1 VTGPA
6 PTGPAPTGPTAPTG
20 AGPQP
25 ETRLRPA
32 PAFRPDRVYLGWQH
46 VLTCPEPGP
55 PPRQPATVP
64 AARVS
69 AAWLAAQRREEARLA
84 GPQKLAGVCCAVL
97 GCVVAAGW
105 LAGVLNAGLT
115 VLAGGACLAA
125 GAASGR
131 VIWRGERQLRDQ
143 VTAEERRVAEF
154 RAAAE
159 RQQAARQAEHA
170 RQVVGW
176 QQRSAAFRRQ
186 PQWYPVWLPG
196 GIHRVDVAGGTLAGW
211 SALLTSVA
219 APRLAAGGEVTVLD
233 LTEGAVAGDLL
244 ALARSCGIDPLVWVL
259 PADLPRLDLGA
270 GLTADALADV
280 LAATVSAS
288 DGQGSVADPSRDAAL
303 LVRVLAVLGNGDG
316 DGDGGAAGIG
326 QLTAALRALA
336 QVGDPRDDVR
346 AGLLTTGQLDRL
358 TGLFGRGATD
368 RVVIDRAWAMEA
380 RLRVLER
387 LGSVP
392 VSLPPS
398 RLRLAWLDRR
408 AAAVGN
414 EVLGSY
420 LTVAL
425 THVLRQAPAG
435 RPWQQTIFVLGAERL
450 RPEVLDRLA
459 DACEVSRAGLVMGY
473 RSIPAHVRDRLG
485 RGNAA
490 VAFMRLGN
498 AQDARAAAEQLGTE
512 HRFVVSQ
519 LTQTI
524 GTSVTGTTGDS
535 YTSTVG
541 TADSATDSASVTDT
555 TGASRGRGRSH
566 GGRLASFAPFGDVT
580 DSASRDRSSSRARSD
595 SVSITEGINSSTAWG
610 WSTSQAIGANESL
623 ARGAQ
628 RSREFLIEQHELQ
641 QLPQS
646 AVLLTYAGPAGRR
659 VVLADAN
666 PAIIGLPTAALVSL
680 DEARAAAGAA
690 RPAAGPAGT

>member
-1 VTGPA
+1 MTGPPPA
-6 PTGPAPTGPTAPTG
+6 GPPP

-25 ETRLRPA
+25 ATRLWPA

-46 VLTCPEPGP
+46 ALTCPDPGP
-55 PPRQPATVP
+55 PPRRPATSPP
-64 AARVS
+64 ATGPAEAGPTPQVS
-69 AAWLAAQRREEARLA
+69 AAWLAAQHREEARLA
-84 GPQKLAGVCCAVL
+84 RPHKLAGACCAAL
-97 GCVVAAGW
+97 SCLIGAGW

-115 VLAGGACLAA
+115 VLAGGACLSA
-125 GAASGR
+125 GAASAR
-131 VIWRGERQLRDQ
+131 VVWRGRRQLRDQ
-143 VTAEERRVAEF
+143 VAAEDRRVTEF
-154 RAAAE
+154 RAAAQ
-159 RQQAARQAEHA
+159 RQQAARRAEHA
-170 RQVVGW
+170 RQVAGW
-176 QQRSAAFRRQ
+176 RQRSATFRRQ

-259 PADLPRLDLGA
+259 PADLPRLDLGV
-270 GLTADALADV
+270 GLTAGALADV
-280 LAATVSAS
+280 LAMTVSAS
-288 DGQGSVADPSRDAAL
+288 DGPGPAGAAGPSGSADPARDAAL
-303 LVRVLAVLGNGDG
+303 LGRVLAVLGAD
-316 DGDGGAAGIG
+316 AGIG
-326 QLTAALRALA
+326 QLMAALRALA

-358 TGLFGRGATD
+358 TGLFGRGAAE
-368 RVVIDRAWAMEA
+368 RVVLDRAWAMEA
-380 RLRVLER
+380 RLRVLEP
-387 LGSVP
+387 LGGAP
-392 VSLPPS
+392 ASLPPS
-398 RLRLAWLDRR
+398 MLRLAWLDRR
-408 AAAVGN
+408 AGAVGN

-425 THVLRQAPAG
+425 THALRQAPAG
-435 RPWQQTIFVLGAERL
+435 RPWQQTLFVLGAERL

-459 DACEVSRAGLVMGY
+459 DACEVSRAGLVVGY

-498 AQDARAAAEQLGTE
+498 AQDARVAAEQIGTE

-524 GTSVTGTTGDS
+524 GTSVTETTGDS

-541 TADSATDSASVTDT
+541 TADSVTDSASVTDT

-566 GGRLASFAPFGDVT
+566 GGSFAPFGDVT

-610 WSTSQAIGANESL
+610 WSTSQALSASESL
-623 ARGAQ
+623 ATATQ
-628 RSREFLIEQHELQ
+628 RSREFLVEQHELQ

-646 AVLLTYAGPAGRR
+646 AVLLTYAGPGGRR
-659 VVLADAN
+659 VVLADVN
-666 PAIIGLPTAALVSL
+666 PAIIGLPTATGVSL
-680 DEARAAAGAA
+680 DETQATAPGSLTRAAVRRA
-690 RPAAGPAGT
+690 

>member
-1 VTGPA
+1 MGAAPVTDP
-6 PTGPAPTGPTAPTG
+6 PPHK
-20 AGPQP
+20 
-25 ETRLRPA
+25 A

-46 VLTCPEPGP
+46 ALTSPEPGP
-55 PPRQPATVP
+55 LPRPPATVP
-64 AARVS
+64 AAEVS

-84 GPQKLAGVCCAVL
+84 RPHQVAGACCAAL
-97 GCVVAAGW
+97 ACVIAAGW
-105 LAGVLNAGLT
+105 LTGVLDAGLT
-115 VLAGGACLAA
+115 VLAGGACLIT
-125 GAASGR
+125 GAANGR
-131 VIWRGERQLRDQ
+131 AIWRGQRLLRDQ
-143 VTAEERRVAEF
+143 VAAEDRRVAQF
-154 RAAAE
+154 RAVAE

-170 RQVVGW
+170 RQVDRW
-176 QQRSAAFRRQ
+176 RRRSATFRRQ

-244 ALARSCGIDPLVWVL
+244 ALARSCGINPLVWVL
-259 PADLPRLDLGA
+259 PDDLPRLDLGV
-270 GLTADALADV
+270 GLSADALADI
-280 LAATVSAS
+280 LAVTVSAS
-288 DGQGSVADPSRDAAL
+288 DGQGAAADPARDAAL
-303 LVRVLAVLGNGDG
+303 LGRVLAVLGAD
-316 DGDGGAAGIG
+316 AGIG
-326 QLTAALRALA
+326 PLMAALRALA

-358 TGLFGRGATD
+358 TGLFGRGAAE

-380 RLRVLER
+380 RLRVLEP
-387 LGSVP
+387 LGGAP

-398 RLRLAWLDRR
+398 RLRLASLDRR
-408 AAAVGN
+408 AGAVGN

-425 THVLRQAPAG
+425 THVLRQAPAS
-435 RPWQQTIFVLGAERL
+435 RPWQQTLFVLGAERL

-498 AQDARAAAEQLGTE
+498 AQDARVAAEQIGTE

-519 LTQTI
+519 LTQTV
-524 GTSVTGTTGDS
+524 GTSVTETTGDS

-541 TADSATDSASVTDT
+541 TADSVTDSASVTDT
-555 TGASRGRGRSH
+555 AGVSRGHGRSH
-566 GGRLASFAPFGDVT
+566 GGPLASFAPFADVT
-580 DSASRDRSSSRARSD
+580 ESASRDRSSSSARSD
-595 SVSITEGINSSTAWG
+595 SASITEGINSSTAWG
-610 WSTSQAIGANESL
+610 WSTSQAVGANESL
-623 ARGAQ
+623 ARATQ
-628 RSREFLIEQHELQ
+628 RSREFLVEQHELQ

-646 AVLLTYAGPAGRR
+646 AVLLTYAGPGGRR

-666 PAIIGLPTAALVSL
+666 PAIIGLPTATAVSL
-680 DEARAAAGAA
+680 DEAQAGRRAAERPPEGRPAAGAA
-690 RPAAGPAGT
+690 GPART